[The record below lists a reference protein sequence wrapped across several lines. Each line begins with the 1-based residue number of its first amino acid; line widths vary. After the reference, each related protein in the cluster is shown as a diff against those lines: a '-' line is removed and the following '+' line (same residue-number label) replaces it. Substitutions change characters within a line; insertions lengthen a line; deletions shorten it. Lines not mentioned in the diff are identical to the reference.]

1 MPRRRF
7 GVFLDPKEGP
17 IPVELLDQF
26 ARGKLALM
34 WRLDAVAR
42 ERNLYTHVGEAKNLL
57 LTDGPEIPV

>member
-17 IPVELLDQF
+17 IKQF
-26 ARGKLALM
+26 ARGELALM